1 MLNWNI
7 IPMTYNDSFTYMEW
21 LGKLNYVAELHEQRL
36 DQQEKEIVDLWTKV
50 NDHEDRIGTLETWRV
65 DEVDPFI
72 EATTQW
78 MGEIDTWK
86 EGIDGDISDIKG
98 DILDMQGTIADNY
111 DDLNGKI
118 NAERAARETS
128 AGAINEKLDQVKE
141 TADGALQGVISIN
154 QRLDEVGGIRYFMV
168 DLVNEATITT
178 SGSDKVITFPLPD
191 DKFSIID
198 VRGHYSTTEF
208 RVTTNILGTIVTSG
222 DYIVQVKAPVGDGP
236 YTVELTITGGA
247 AETIDRLDY
256 ILYTAALKPGEQSQA
271 DIDFFNKMDANGD
284 GIVDAVDA
292 SRVLNYYAWVSTLH
306 PGDPGYGLSGQ
317 ELWTFYANK
326 INTERGQNVVV
337 TTAYPDFTGDGI
349 IDAVDASKLLAYY
362 AWVSTRSDNSMT
374 GPELMRAFRDGRR

>member
-21 LGKLNYVAELHEQRL
+21 LGKLNYVAENHEERI
-36 DQQEKEIVDLWTKV
+36 DAAEKEIVDLWEKV
-50 NDHEDRIGTLETWRV
+50 NDQEERIDTLETWRV
-65 DEVDPFI
+65 DTVDPFI
-72 EATTQW
+72 EVTTQW

-86 EGIDGDISDIKG
+86 EGVDDDISD
-98 DILDMQGTIADNY
+98 
-111 DDLNGKI
+111 LNDKL
-118 NAERAARETS
+118 NAEIAARETS
-128 AGAINEKLDQVKE
+128 TVAINAKLDQVKE
-141 TADGALQGVISIN
+141 TADGALQGVININ
-154 QRLDEVGGIRYFMV
+154 QRLEEVGGIRYFMV
-168 DLVNEATITT
+168 DLVSEATITT

-191 DKFSIID
+191 DKFGIID

-222 DYIVQVKAPVGDGP
+222 DYIVQVKPPVNDGP

-247 AETIDRLDY
+247 AETLDRLDY

-271 DIDFFNKMDANGD
+271 DIDFYNAMDTNGD
-284 GIVDAVDA
+284 GYVDAIDA

-326 INTERGQNVVV
+326 INTEQGRTVVL

-362 AWVSTRSDNSMT
+362 AWVSTRSDNSLT
-374 GPELMRAFRDGRR
+374 NAELMRAFRDGRK